1 MDFDQKMGAGDLKA
15 IGGSSRMMAVSRRM
29 RFDGWKCSWC
39 RNPTPLHRQAD
50 AQFCDE
56 GCRKN
61 VARWRRRA
69 RSVRP
74 KQGG

>member
-1 MDFDQKMGAGDLKA
+1 MDFDPKAGARELKA
-15 IGGSSRMMAVSRRM
+15 IGGSTWMVAVSRRM

-39 RNPTPLHRQAD
+39 RDPVPLHRRAD
-50 AQFCDE
+50 AHFCGE

-69 RSVRP
+69 WSVRP
-74 KQGG
+74 KQDA